1 MNNFL
6 NNFNTREKNL
16 IFIASSLMVIAA
28 LFFLINNTVTNLNF
42 SSKQLDKA
50 KSDYEY
56 VVSKAELLGNNAI
69 SQSSSIEEIDLFL
82 GNFLPESI
90 SDLVIVEEESSLIV
104 SFKTNN
110 LNESILISDEIAFR
124 LGRELNKISY
134 SNNEN
139 SITKLFFNNF
149 LRNIYKLRKPKCLQI
164 FVQYKNKVRF
174 LDLYQQSY
182 LKTFFQSF
190 LQDLQK
196 KLRM

>member
-1 MNNFL
+1 MNNLL
-6 NNFNTREKNL
+6 NSLNKREKNL
-16 IFIASSLMVIAA
+16 IFIAL
-28 LFFLINNTVTNLNF
+28 FLIGIGVLSYFINNITTNLNF

-69 SQSSSIEEIDLFL
+69 SQSSSIEEIDLFI
-82 GNFLPESI
+82 GNFFPESI

-134 SNNEN
+134 SNNEED
-139 SITKLFFNNF
+139 SITKLFFN
-149 LRNIYKLRKPKCLQI
+149 
-164 FVQYKNKVRF
+164 
-174 LDLYQQSY
+174 
-182 LKTFFQSF
+182 
-190 LQDLQK
+190 
-196 KLRM
+196 

>member
-1 MNNFL
+1 MNNFF
-6 NNFNTREKNL
+6 NNLNTREKNL

-69 SQSSSIEEIDLFL
+69 SKSSSIEEIDLFIK
-82 GNFLPESI
+82 NFIPESI

-124 LGRELNKISY
+124 LGRGLSKISY
-134 SNNEN
+134 SNNEED
-139 SITKLFFNNF
+139 SITKLFFN
-149 LRNIYKLRKPKCLQI
+149 
-164 FVQYKNKVRF
+164 
-174 LDLYQQSY
+174 
-182 LKTFFQSF
+182 
-190 LQDLQK
+190 
-196 KLRM
+196 